1 MLEVGN
7 HVLINLQRDKRS
19 AARAQPLLIS
29 PYTLSAKD
37 FGLDNLMNFIGLHL
51 ES

>member
-19 AARAQPLLIS
+19 ALAQPLLIS